1 MIFEENLRFL
11 RETAEKAV
19 QSALPDTDNVLYNA
33 MRYSLYGKGKRV
45 RPVLC
50 LACAQALN
58 APLYDAATAGS
69 SLEMIHTY
77 SLIHDDLPCMDNDDL
92 RRGKPT
98 NHTVFGEA
106 TALLAGDALLNR
118 ACEHIVNSSMENKKK
133 LKLLKVLFSASGADG
148 MIYGQII
155 DMHTQT
161 SKINEDELYLL
172 HKKKTGALINAA
184 AAMGAICA
192 DADENIF
199 SEYSASLGIAFQ
211 ICDDIL
217 DVESTTEVF
226 GKTVGSDDKN
236 NKTTFV
242 TLYGLAGAKQKLKEE
257 TERAIDALDNFGQEA
272 DFLREYALYL
282 LNRKN

>member
-1 MIFEENLRFL
+1 MIFEEKLRFF

-19 QSALPDTDNVLYNA
+19 QCALPDTDNAIYNA

-50 LACAQALN
+50 LACAQTLGSSLN
-58 APLYDAATAGS
+58 DAATAGI
-69 SLEMIHTY
+69 SLEMVHTY

-118 ACEHIVNSSMENKKK
+118 ACEHIVNSNTENEKK
-133 LKLLKVLFSASGADG
+133 LKLLKILFSASGADG

-155 DMHTQT
+155 DMYAQT
-161 SKINEDELYLL
+161 HKITEDELYLL

-184 AAMGAICA
+184 AAMGAVCA
-192 DADENIF
+192 DADENVF
-199 SEYSASLGIAFQ
+199 SEYSASLGTAFQ

-217 DVESTTEVF
+217 DVESTAEVF
-226 GKTVGSDDKN
+226 GKNVGSDDKN

-242 TLYGLAGAKQKLKEE
+242 TLYGLDGAKKKLNEE
-257 TERAIDALDNFGQEA
+257 TERAIDALDSFGQEA